1 VVRFHALV
9 TDYDGTLAHDGRVSA
24 DTISALERLRASG
37 RRLVLVTGR
46 ELDDLRHAFD
56 RLDVFDVVVAENG
69 ALVFDP
75 STREELL
82 LCEPPPDQF
91 VRALKDRKVSP
102 LSVGRAI
109 VATQE
114 PNETVVLEVIKEL
127 GLELEI
133 IFNKGAVMVLPSGV
147 NKATGLVEALGRLG
161 LSAHNAVGVGDAE
174 NDHAFLSSCETSVAV
189 ANALPTLK
197 ERADFVTKGK
207 RGDGVV
213 ELVEALL
220 REDLACLDERLV
232 RHRLRIG
239 TTPDGEPV
247 AIAPFDRR
255 VLLSGPSGAGKST
268 LTTTFLEVLGAH
280 EYQFCLIDPEGDHM
294 EFPGAVTLGDPDGAP
309 TTAEVLEVLADAR
322 VSAVVDLVG
331 LPLSERPEF
340 FAELLPRLQEFQT
353 RFGRPQWIIV
363 DEAHHL
369 MPTSW
374 NPTPSPLPPALG
386 SALLVVLDPAR
397 LSRAALATIT
407 DVIAVGEEPWQSFEP
422 FAEAT
427 HRQPPGRV
435 RTPADA
441 SGVLWHADDGA
452 DASGGADAAVVP
464 INVRP
469 PRFHLE
475 RHRRKYAEGEL
486 PADRSFYFRGP
497 DGRLNLRTQNLLVF
511 TQIAEGVDDE
521 TWLHHLRRRDYS
533 KWMREMIK
541 DDDLAEAVA
550 AIEGD
555 EGLSPDESR
564 RRIREA
570 IEERYAAG
578 G

>member
-1 VVRFHALV
+1 VRFHALV
-9 TDYDGTLAHDGRVSA
+9 TDYDGTLAHDGRVSSE
-24 DTISALERLRASG
+24 TISSLERLRASG

-46 ELDDLRHAFD
+46 ELDDLRHTFD

-75 STREELL
+75 STREERL
-82 LCEPPPDQF
+82 LCEPPPDHF
-91 VRALKDRKVSP
+91 VRALKDRGVSP

-161 LSAHNAVGVGDAE
+161 LSAHNAVAVGDAE
-174 NDHAFLSSCETSVAV
+174 NDHAFLSSCEASVAV

-220 REDLACLDERLV
+220 RDDLASLDERLV

-255 VLLSGPSGAGKST
+255 ILLSGPSGAGKST
-268 LTTTFLEVLGAH
+268 LTTTFLEELGVH

-294 EFPGAVTLGDPDGAP
+294 EFPGAVTLGDPDGTP

-322 VSAVVDLVG
+322 ASAVVDLVG

-340 FAELLPRLQEFQT
+340 FAELLPRLQELQT
-353 RFGRPQWIIV
+353 RFGRPHWIIV

-407 DVIAVGEEPWQSFEP
+407 DVIAVGDEPWAAFEP
-422 FAEAT
+422 FAGAT
-427 HRQPPGRV
+427 HRRPPPGRV
-435 RTPADA
+435 RKPADA
-441 SGVLWHADDGA
+441 SGIVWHADGGA
-452 DASGGADAAVVP
+452 AASRGADAAVVP
-464 INVRP
+464 IKVRP

-486 PADRSFYFRGP
+486 PANRSFYFRGP
-497 DGRLNLRTQNLLVF
+497 DGRLNLRAQNLVVF
-511 TQIAEGVDDE
+511 SQIAEGVDDE

-541 DDDLAEAVA
+541 DDDLADAVA

-555 EGLSPDESR
+555 EGLNPDDSR
-564 RRIREA
+564 RRVREA
-570 IEERYAAG
+570 VEERYASVG
-578 G
+578 